1 MPPDQADQDQ
11 PDPTHSGAVRR
22 DGGASLV
29 ASILVLVWRLS
40 LALGSRS
47 QRVKVVVVVVCLLL
61 VRIQRESVH
70 LSLCVFIRLV
80 KA

>member
-22 DGGASLV
+22 EGGASLV

-40 LALGSRS
+40 LALSSRS
-47 QRVKVVVVVVCLLL
+47 QRVKVVVCLLL

-70 LSLCVFIRLV
+70 LSLCVSQACKGLS
-80 KA
+80 